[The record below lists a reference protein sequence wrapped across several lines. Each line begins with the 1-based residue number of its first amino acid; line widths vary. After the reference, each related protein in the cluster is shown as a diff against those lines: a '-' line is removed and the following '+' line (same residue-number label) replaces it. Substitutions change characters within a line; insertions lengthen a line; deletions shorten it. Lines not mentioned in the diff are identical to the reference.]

1 MEITTFSKKEAIKF
15 GWETAKKN
23 LGFFI
28 VLLVIIGLI
37 SIFWELIEIVTKI
50 SPFPDLMIRRYVVVS
65 VIINIILDIIVIIM
79 DLGLIKICLNFYDGL
94 KSKISDLFS
103 QYRLIFKC
111 IGATILWILMVLP
124 GLILFI
130 IPGIYLGIR
139 FQFYNCFIVDQKT
152 GVIESLRRSWQ
163 ITQGNVWNLFL
174 FGLLLTVINI
184 LGLLC
189 LIVGLFIT
197 IPTTTI
203 AYIFVYRKL
212 ANIQTK

>member
-1 MEITTFSKKEAIKF
+1 
-15 GWETAKKN
+15 
-23 LGFFI
+23 
-28 VLLVIIGLI
+28 
-37 SIFWELIEIVTKI
+37 
-50 SPFPDLMIRRYVVVS
+50 
-65 VIINIILDIIVIIM
+65 
-79 DLGLIKICLNFYDGL
+79 
-94 KSKISDLFS
+94 
-103 QYRLIFKC
+103 
-111 IGATILWILMVLP
+111 MVLP

-139 FQFYNCFIVDQKT
+139 FQFFNCFIVDQKT

-163 ITQGNVWNLFL
+163 ITQGNTWNLFL
-174 FGLLLTVINI
+174 FGLLLAGINI

-212 ANIQTK
+212 ISIQTK